1 MVQGVVLCVACGFVV
16 LNLLADVL
24 YVVINPR
31 LRVGA

>member
-1 MVQGVVLCVACGFVV
+1 VTAFLYVV

-31 LRVGA
+31 LRGA

>member
-1 MVQGVVLCVACGFVV
+1 VLVTATMYVA

-31 LRVGA
+31 MRTA